1 MDRRDLKYLL
11 LAFDI
16 VAIVISFRLA
26 YLIRYELRLFPP
38 EPETPPFSE
47 YYMAILLALGLWILL
62 FHLVDGLS
70 LPPANRQFPLVV
82 SNLATACLL
91 LIMLLLAGSYL
102 ARTYYSRLLLV
113 FLSGLLVSLL
123 FLTRLL
129 DLRLMGALRK
139 YGIGLRRVVI
149 VGQSELAREL
159 ASRIRNRRELNYEF
173 AGFLFPTTSRS
184 EARAPRATSG
194 PSEDVANELA
204 LRKVHELLFA
214 MPVRRDSETL
224 EFIAACQ
231 KRGITVK
238 LVPEYYQLHTNQIQ
252 SFSIDGIPVL
262 ELKEISLDPPYQ
274 LLKSILD
281 YALGVPVAVIT
292 LPFMIAIGIAL
303 IAVRRGKV
311 ITRDVRIG
319 LHGRPFVL
327 YQFNVDMPKP
337 PGLGEERSWR
347 ARFCNFLVR
356 YSLSEL
362 PQLWNVL
369 KGDMSL
375 VGPRPERWER
385 VRYYSA
391 WHKRRLQLKPGITG
405 LAQVNGLRG
414 SDSSDK
420 KTKYDLEYAANFSPF
435 LDIALMLATIAT
447 LFRRRKAKPFPPP
460 PGPIIA
466 SDGTL
471 HQQLIQGP
479 SDL

>member
-1 MDRRDLKYLL
+1 
-11 LAFDI
+11 
-16 VAIVISFRLA
+16 
-26 YLIRYELRLFPP
+26 
-38 EPETPPFSE
+38 
-47 YYMAILLALGLWILL
+47 
-62 FHLVDGLS
+62 
-70 LPPANRQFPLVV
+70 
-82 SNLATACLL
+82 
-91 LIMLLLAGSYL
+91 MLLLAGSYL
-102 ARTYYSRLLLV
+102 ARTYYSRLLLI
-113 FLSGLLVSLL
+113 FLSGLLVSFL
-123 FLTRLL
+123 FLTRFLHL
-129 DLRLMGALRK
+129 SIMRALRK

-159 ASRIRNRRELNYEF
+159 ANRIRNRRELNYEF
-173 AGFLFPTTSRS
+173 AGFLFPTISRS
-184 EARAPRATSG
+184 DVKFPHAASG
-194 PSEDVANELA
+194 PSEDVATELA

-214 MPVRRDSETL
+214 IPVRRDTETL

-262 ELKEISLDPPYQ
+262 ELKEISLEPPYQ
-274 LLKSILD
+274 LLKLFLD
-281 YALGVPVAVIT
+281 YALGVPLAVIS
-292 LPFMIAIGIAL
+292 LPFIVAIGVVL
-303 IAVRRGKV
+303 VCVRHGKV
-311 ITRDVRIG
+311 FTGDARIG

-327 YQFNVDMPKP
+327 YQFNVETGRTLAP
-337 PGLGEERSWR
+337 GEERSWGV
-347 ARFCNFLVR
+347 RFCNFLLR

-435 LDIALMLATIAT
+435 LDIALMLATMAT
-447 LFRRRKAKPFPPP
+447 VLRRRKAWLSPPP
-460 PGPIIA
+460 TGPIIA
-466 SDGTL
+466 PDGTL
-471 HQQLIQGP
+471 HQKLIQGP

>member
-11 LAFDI
+11 LGFDL
-16 VAIVISFRLA
+16 VAIMVSFRLA
-26 YLIRYELRLFPP
+26 YVIRYELGLFSPR
-38 EPETPPFSE
+38 PETPPFRE
-47 YYMAILLALGLWILL
+47 YYFAILLAFGLWILL
-62 FHLVDGLS
+62 FHVLDGRALTS
-70 LPPANRQFPLVV
+70 ENREFPLVV
-82 SNLATACLL
+82 SHLATACLL
-91 LIMLLLAGSYL
+91 LIILLLAGSYL

-113 FLSGLLVSLL
+113 FLSGLLVCLL

-129 DLRLMGALRK
+129 HLRLMGALRK
-139 YGIGLRRVVI
+139 HGIGLRRVVI

-159 ASRIRNRRELNYEF
+159 ANRIRNRRELNYEF
-173 AGFLFPTTSRS
+173 AGFLFPTSSRA
-184 EARAPRATSG
+184 EVRFPRATSG
-194 PSEDVANELA
+194 PSEDVATELA
-204 LRKVHELLFA
+204 LRQVHELLFA
-214 MPVRRDSETL
+214 IPVRRDSETL

-262 ELKEISLDPPYQ
+262 ELKEISLEPPYQ
-274 LLKSILD
+274 LLKSTLD
-281 YALGVPVAVIT
+281 YALGIPLAVIA

-303 IAVRRGKV
+303 LVLRHGKV
-311 ITRDVRIG
+311 ITRDARIG

-327 YQFNVDMPKP
+327 YQFNVQTATPI
-337 PGLGEERSWR
+337 GSGEERSR
-347 ARFCNFLVR
+347 GERFCNFLLR

-375 VGPRPERWER
+375 VGPRPEWWER

-435 LDIALMLATIAT
+435 LDLALMLATIAT
-447 LFRRRKAKPFPPP
+447 LLRRRKAWHSPPST
-460 PGPIIA
+460 GPITA
-466 SDGTL
+466 PDGTL
-471 HQQLIQGP
+471 HPKLIQGP

>member
-11 LAFDI
+11 LGIDLAAIAF
-16 VAIVISFRLA
+16 SFRLA
-26 YLIRYELRLFPP
+26 YFFRYELGLFPR
-38 EPETPPFSE
+38 EPETPRFSD
-47 YYMAILLALGLWILL
+47 YYFALLLAMGLWILL
-62 FHLVDGLS
+62 YHVLDGRA
-70 LPPANRQFPLVV
+70 LPSENREFPLVA
-82 SNLATACLL
+82 SHLATACLL
-91 LIMLLLAGSYL
+91 LIILLLAGSYL
-102 ARTYYSRLLLV
+102 AKTYYSRLLLV
-113 FLSGLLVSLL
+113 FLSVLLVFLL

-129 DLRLMGALRK
+129 HIKLMGALRAH
-139 YGIGLRRVVI
+139 GIGLRRVVI

-159 ASRIRNRRELNYEF
+159 ANRIRNRRELNYEF
-173 AGFLFPTTSRS
+173 AGFLFPTSSRA
-184 EARAPRATSG
+184 EVRFPHATSG
-194 PSEDVANELA
+194 PSEDVATELA

-214 MPVRRDSETL
+214 IPVRRDSETL

-231 KRGITVK
+231 KLGITVK

-274 LLKSILD
+274 LLKAILD
-281 YALGVPVAVIT
+281 YSLGLPLAVAA
-292 LPFMIAIGIAL
+292 LPFMIVIGIVLFA
-303 IAVRRGKV
+303 ARQGKV
-311 ITRDVRIG
+311 ITRDTRIG

-327 YQFNVDMPKP
+327 YQFKVEAAFH
-337 PGLGEERSWR
+337 PGPGEARSWGV
-347 ARFCNFLVR
+347 RFCSFLLR

-391 WHKRRLQLKPGITG
+391 WHKRRLQLKPGMTG

-420 KTKYDLEYAANFSPF
+420 KTKYDLEYAANFTPF
-435 LDIALMLATIAT
+435 LDLALMLATLAT
-447 LFRRRKAKPFPPP
+447 LLRRRKTVLSPPP
-460 PGPIIA
+460 TGPVVA
-466 SDGTL
+466 PEGSL
-471 HQQLIQGP
+471 HQKLIHGP

>member
-11 LAFDI
+11 LGIDI
-16 VAIVISFRLA
+16 AVIAISFRLA
-26 YLIRYELRLFPP
+26 YFIRYELGLFPP
-38 EPETPPFSE
+38 EPDTPPFRE
-47 YYMAILLALGLWILL
+47 YYFALLLAIGLWILL
-62 FHLVDGLS
+62 YHVLDGRA
-70 LPPANRQFPLVV
+70 LPSENREFPLVA
-82 SNLATACLL
+82 SHLATACLL
-91 LIMLLLAGSYL
+91 LIILLLAGSYL
-102 ARTYYSRLLLV
+102 AKTYYSRLLLV
-113 FLSGLLVSLL
+113 FLSALLVSLL

-129 DLRLMGALRK
+129 HLRLMRALRAH
-139 YGIGLRRVVI
+139 GIGLRRVVI

-159 ASRIRNRRELNYEF
+159 ATRIRNRRELNYEF

-184 EARAPRATSG
+184 QVRFPHAASG
-194 PSEDVANELA
+194 PSEDVATELA

-214 MPVRRDSETL
+214 IPVRRDSETL

-274 LLKSILD
+274 LLKRALD
-281 YALGVPVAVIT
+281 YSLGIPLAVIA
-292 LPFMIAIGIAL
+292 LPFMVVIGIAVF
-303 IAVRRGKV
+303 AVRRGKV
-311 ITRDVRIG
+311 ITRDTRIG
-319 LHGRPFVL
+319 LRGRPFVL
-327 YQFNVDMPKP
+327 YQFNVETARPLGP
-337 PGLGEERSWR
+337 GEERSWG
-347 ARFCNFLVR
+347 ARFCNFLLR
-356 YSLSEL
+356 YSFSEL

-391 WHKRRLQLKPGITG
+391 WHKRRLQLKPGMTG

-420 KTKYDLEYAANFSPF
+420 KTKYDLEYAANFNPF
-435 LDIALMLATIAT
+435 LDIALLLATLGT
-447 LFRRRKAKPFPPP
+447 LLRRRKAWSSPPP
-460 PGPIIA
+460 TGPLIA
-466 SDGTL
+466 PEGTL
-471 HQQLIQGP
+471 HQKLIQGP

>member
-11 LAFDI
+11 LGFDI
-16 VAIVISFRLA
+16 VAIAISFRLA
-26 YLIRYELRLFPP
+26 YFIRYDVGLLPLQP
-38 EPETPPFSE
+38 DTPPFSD
-47 YYMAILLALGLWILL
+47 YYLALLLAIGLWILL
-62 FHLVDGLS
+62 YHVLDGRA
-70 LPPANRQFPLVV
+70 LPSENRDFPLVV
-82 SNLATACLL
+82 SHLAPACLL
-91 LIMLLLAGSYL
+91 LIILLLAGSYL
-102 ARTYYSRLLLV
+102 AKTYYSRLLLV
-113 FLSGLLVSLL
+113 FLSGLLFSLL

-129 DLRLMGALRK
+129 HLSLMRALRK

-159 ASRIRNRRELNYEF
+159 ANRIRNRTELNYEF
-173 AGFLFPTTSRS
+173 AGFLFPTSSRS
-184 EARAPRATSG
+184 EVKFPHASSG
-194 PSEDVANELA
+194 PSEDVATELA

-214 MPVRRDSETL
+214 IPVRRDSETL

-252 SFSIDGIPVL
+252 SFSIDGIPVF
-262 ELKEISLDPPYQ
+262 ELKDISLEPPYQ
-274 LLKSILD
+274 ILKLILD
-281 YALGVPVAVIT
+281 YALGVPLAVIS
-292 LPFMIAIGIAL
+292 LPFMVAIGVAL
-303 IAVRRGKV
+303 FAVQHGKV
-311 ITRDVRIG
+311 FARDARIG

-327 YQFNVDMPKP
+327 YQFNIEIAAT
-337 PGLGEERSWR
+337 LGPAEERSWR
-347 ARFCNFLVR
+347 VRFCNFLLR

-391 WHKRRLQLKPGITG
+391 WHKRRLQLKPGMTG
-405 LAQVNGLRG
+405 LGQVNGLRA

-435 LDIALMLATIAT
+435 LDIALMLATMAT
-447 LFRRRKAKPFPPP
+447 LLRRRKAWLSPPP
-460 PGPIIA
+460 TGPIIA
-466 SDGTL
+466 PDGTL
-471 HQQLIQGP
+471 HQKLIQGP

>member
-11 LAFDI
+11 LGFDLL
-16 VAIVISFRLA
+16 AIVISFRLA
-26 YLIRYELRLFPP
+26 YFIRHELGLFPRQVD
-38 EPETPPFSE
+38 TPPFSD
-47 YYMAILLALGLWILL
+47 YYFAVLLAIGLWILL
-62 FHLVDGLS
+62 FHVLDGRA
-70 LPPANRQFPLVV
+70 LPSENREFPLVV
-82 SNLATACLL
+82 SHLATASLL
-91 LIMLLLAGSYL
+91 LIVLLLAGSYL
-102 ARTYYSRLLLV
+102 AKTYYSRLLLV
-113 FLSGLLVSLL
+113 FLSGLLVFLL

-129 DLRLMGALRK
+129 HLSLMRALKK

-184 EARAPRATSG
+184 EVRFPRATSG
-194 PSEDVANELA
+194 PSEDIATELA

-214 MPVRRDSETL
+214 IPVRRDTETL

-262 ELKEISLDPPYQ
+262 ELKEISLEPPYQ
-274 LLKSILD
+274 LLKLVLD
-281 YALGVPVAVIT
+281 YSISVPLAIIL
-292 LPFMIAIGIAL
+292 LPFMVAIGVAL
-303 IAVRRGKV
+303 FAVRRGKLF
-311 ITRDVRIG
+311 TRDARIG

-327 YQFNVDMPKP
+327 YQFNVETAQTLVP
-337 PGLGEERSWR
+337 GEEKTWG
-347 ARFCNFLVR
+347 ARFCNFLLR

-435 LDIALMLATIAT
+435 LDIALMLATVAT
-447 LFRRRKAKPFPPP
+447 LLRRRKVWLSPPP
-460 PGPIIA
+460 AGPIIVP
-466 SDGTL
+466 DGTL
-471 HQQLIQGP
+471 HQKLIQGP

>member
-11 LAFDI
+11 LGFDI
-16 VAIVISFRLA
+16 VAIAISFRLA
-26 YLIRYELRLFPP
+26 YFIRYDVGLLPLQP
-38 EPETPPFSE
+38 DTPPFSD
-47 YYMAILLALGLWILL
+47 YYLALLLAIGLWILL
-62 FHLVDGLS
+62 YHVLDGRS
-70 LPPANRQFPLVV
+70 LPSENREFPLVV
-82 SNLATACLL
+82 SHLATACLL
-91 LIMLLLAGSYL
+91 LIILLLAGSYL
-102 ARTYYSRLLLV
+102 AQTFYSRLLLV

-129 DLRLMGALRK
+129 HLSLMRALRK

-159 ASRIRNRRELNYEF
+159 ANRIRNRRELNYEF
-173 AGFLFPTTSRS
+173 AGFLFPTTSRT
-184 EARAPRATSG
+184 EVRFPRAISG
-194 PSEDVANELA
+194 PSEDVATELA

-214 MPVRRDSETL
+214 IPVRRDSETL

-262 ELKEISLDPPYQ
+262 ELKEISLEPPYQ
-274 LLKSILD
+274 LLKLILD
-281 YALGVPVAVIT
+281 YSLGVPLAVIS
-292 LPFMIAIGIAL
+292 LPFVVAIGVAL
-303 IAVRRGKV
+303 FAVQHGKV
-311 ITRDVRIG
+311 LTRDARIG

-327 YQFNVDMPKP
+327 YQFNVETAQTLAP
-337 PGLGEERSWR
+337 GEERSWR
-347 ARFCNFLVR
+347 VRFCNFLLR

-435 LDIALMLATIAT
+435 LDIALMLATMAT
-447 LFRRRKAKPFPPP
+447 LLGRRKPRRSPPP
-460 PGPIIA
+460 TGPIIA
-466 SDGTL
+466 PDAAL
-471 HQQLIQGP
+471 HQKLIQGP
-479 SDL
+479 L

>member
-11 LAFDI
+11 LGFDL

-26 YLIRYELRLFPP
+26 YSIRYELGLFPSQP
-38 EPETPPFSE
+38 STPRFSE
-47 YYMAILLALGLWILL
+47 YYFALLLAIGLWILL
-62 FHLVDGLS
+62 YHVLDGRT
-70 LPPANRQFPLVV
+70 LPSENREFPLVV
-82 SNLATACLL
+82 SHLATACLL
-91 LIMLLLAGSYL
+91 LFILLLAGSYL
-102 ARTYYSRLLLV
+102 AKTYYSRLLLV
-113 FLSGLLVSLL
+113 FLAGSLVSLL
-123 FLTRLL
+123 FLTRRLHLGLL
-129 DLRLMGALRK
+129 RALRK
-139 YGIGLRRVVI
+139 RGLGLRRVVI

-159 ASRIRNRRELNYEF
+159 ASRIRSRRELNYEF

-184 EARAPRATSG
+184 EVRFPRAMAG
-194 PSEDVANELA
+194 PSEDVAAELA

-214 MPVRRDSETL
+214 IPVRRDSETL

-274 LLKSILD
+274 LLKSVLD
-281 YALGVPVAVIT
+281 YSLGIPLALVA
-292 LPFMIAIGIAL
+292 LPFMLAIGIAL
-303 IAVRRGKV
+303 LAVRQGKV
-311 ITRDVRIG
+311 ITRDGRIG
-319 LHGRPFVL
+319 LRGRPFVL
-327 YQFNVDMPKP
+327 YQFNVMPVAP
-337 PGLGEERSWR
+337 LGPGEEKTWG
-347 ARFCNFLVR
+347 ARFCDFILR
-356 YSLSEL
+356 YSFSEL

-435 LDIALMLATIAT
+435 LDIALMLATLAT
-447 LFRRRKAKPFPPP
+447 LLRRRKARRSPPP
-460 PGPIIA
+460 AGPIIA
-466 SDGTL
+466 PEGPL
-471 HQQLIQGP
+471 HQKLIQEP

>member
-11 LAFDI
+11 LGFDI
-16 VAIVISFRLA
+16 LAIVAAFRLA
-26 YLIRYELRLFPP
+26 YLIRYELGLFPP

-62 FHLVDGLS
+62 YHVLDGRA
-70 LPPANRQFPLVV
+70 LPTANREFPLVA

-91 LIMLLLAGSYL
+91 LIILLLAGSYL
-102 ARTYYSRLLLV
+102 AKTYYSRLLLV

-129 DLRLMGALRK
+129 NLRLMRALRK
-139 YGIGLRRVVI
+139 HGIGLRRVVI

-159 ASRIRNRRELNYEF
+159 ANRIRNRRELNYEF
-173 AGFLFPTTSRS
+173 AGFLFPASSRS
-184 EARAPRATSG
+184 EARFPRATSG
-194 PSEDVANELA
+194 PSEEVATELA

-214 MPVRRDSETL
+214 IPVRRDSETL

-231 KRGITVK
+231 RRGITVK

-252 SFSIDGIPVL
+252 SFSIDGIPVF

-274 LLKSILD
+274 LLKSIFD
-281 YALGVPVAVIT
+281 YALGVPLAVIA

-303 IAVRRGKV
+303 LAVRQGKA
-311 ITRDVRIG
+311 ITRRARIG
-319 LHGRPFVL
+319 LRGRPFVL
-327 YQFNVDMPKP
+327 YQFNVEWAKP
-337 PGLGEERSWR
+337 LGPGEERSWGV
-347 ARFCNFLVR
+347 RFCNFLVR

-375 VGPRPERWER
+375 VGPRPESWER

-391 WHKRRLQLKPGITG
+391 WHKRRLELKPGMTG

-435 LDIALMLATIAT
+435 LDIALMLATPAT
-447 LFRRRKAKPFPPP
+447 LLRRRKARLSPPP
-460 PGPIIA
+460 TEPIVA
-466 SDGTL
+466 TEGAL
-471 HQQLIQGP
+471 RQKLIQGR